1 LTPREFLDHAQR
13 ESFDAPILRYSGGV
27 AGSIEENAGAAK
39 QFSGKCQRATAWI
52 EILRVKWEYWVAD
65 LRESIA
71 TTMQLIRTS
80 QQLMDTTDA
89 VIAPS
94 KTLGCKEFESDCA

>member
-1 LTPREFLDHAQR
+1 M
-13 ESFDAPILRYSGGV
+13 
-27 AGSIEENAGAAK
+27 
-39 QFSGKCQRATAWI
+39 
-52 EILRVKWEYWVAD
+52 KWEYWVAD